1 MAWVALLFD
10 FCHNNR
16 TFITCIFII
25 TLTNNVMFFG
35 GFLQKHIKRLWAINS
50 IYFHLYA
57 QCITSISC
65 SCIGVCPLGV
75 CRELCPI
82 NRLAGNIGWPDIDVY
97 PVQCFEPC
105 VQCRGGFPQLI
116 VLSQFYARFVLGALD
131 FFSFL
136 FCQQLKSSTVPR
148 VRLDGQWSMKPH
160 STRHLERTAHYSG

>member
-105 VQCRGGFPQLI
+105 VQWEWGISTAHCFVPVLRKVCPGCPGFFLFF
-116 VLSQFYARFVLGALD
+116 VLSTIKKLHRSPCAAW
-131 FFSFL
+131 
-136 FCQQLKSSTVPR
+136 
-148 VRLDGQWSMKPH
+148 WSMVH
-160 STRHLERTAHYSG
+160 ETAFD